1 MPPSLQDNHFSPLYP
16 PYPASQSTSYDTTNT
31 WYPAT
36 TSAEAPNPQSSSS
49 TKSKATPQ
57 DTEKLRRL
65 PELRPIPW
73 RKGKECAPEKSTH
86 SSRPQTRGAFLLVT
100 RGNIRQPCCT
110 HCETGAGRFSVCVS
124 LNEWY
129 HGACAT
135 CVMATRGNKCS
146 LRQDV
151 EGLFVPSYLRGGIA
165 LT

>member
-1 MPPSLQDNHFSPLYP
+1 MPPSLQDNHFTSPIYSSYP
-16 PYPASQSTSYDTTNT
+16 PNQNTPYDASNT
-31 WYPAT
+31 GWYNSAT
-36 TSAEAPNPQSSSS
+36 ANDAPNAQSS

-100 RGNIRQPCCT
+100 RGSVRQPCT

-124 LNEWY
+124 LNDWY

-151 EGLFVPSYLRGGIA
+151 EGLFAPVVRSLR
-165 LT
+165 